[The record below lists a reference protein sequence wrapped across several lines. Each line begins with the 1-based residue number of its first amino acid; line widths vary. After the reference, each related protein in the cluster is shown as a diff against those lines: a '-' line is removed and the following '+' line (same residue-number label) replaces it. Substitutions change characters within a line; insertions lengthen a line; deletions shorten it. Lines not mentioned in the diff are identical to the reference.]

1 MNISTKFITD
11 HRKKRLKRSKIYV
24 EVLQSGQDSGSFSEK
39 VMNLETIKK
48 DLSSSETSSVISTSP
63 PALFTNTSSPENSSS
78 NKWNDWQRIQAYTG

>member
-78 NKWNDWQRIQAYTG
+78 NK

>member
-11 HRKKRLKRSKIYV
+11 NRKARLNRSKIYV
-24 EVLQSGQDSGSFSEK
+24 EVLQSGEDSGSFSEK

-48 DLSSSETSSVISTSP
+48 DLSRSETSSVISTSP

-78 NKWNDWQRIQAYTG
+78 NK